1 MTILS
6 ENRNIVSDRI
16 KQLVHSADQEDD
28 LFSHE
33 LLKFEKSVIGTE
45 TKSLIGKFNLSTADN
60 EALSKTINDSNNI
73 TSKFK

>member
-28 LFSHE
+28 LFSQE